1 MQIDGLLITESQLKT
16 RLNKSVHENRRG
28 EFSLLLAMLSHD
40 VLDFSQFHLPKSET
54 HSAYVDEEQLRERF
68 GAGPKQL
75 LAPEK
80 FDMTIGQEHASVI
93 VQQGEQAGMKAIKL
107 SHCLNPEPLAIRDDK
122 LHIPLTVIDN
132 CELSVRRRLNDTHTA
147 LASPQMDAAAFY
159 DDLTNEAIHKPLLV
173 ANA

>member
-40 VLDFSQFHLPKSET
+40 ALDFSQFHLPKSES

-75 LAPEK
+75 LAPES
-80 FDMTIGQEHASVI
+80 FDMSIGQEHASVI
-93 VQQGEQAGMKAIKL
+93 VQQGEQAGMQAIKL
-107 SHCLNPEPLAIRDDK
+107 KHCLNPEPLAIRDDK
-122 LHIPLTVIDN
+122 SHIPLPVIDN
-132 CELSVRRRLNDTHTA
+132 CELSVRRRLNEKYTS
-147 LASPQMDAAAFY
+147 LANPQMDAAAFY

-173 ANA
+173 ASA

>member
-1 MQIDGLLITESQLKT
+1 MQIDDLLITESQLKT

-40 VLDFSQFHLPKSET
+40 ALDFSQFHLPKSET

-80 FDMTIGQEHASVI
+80 YDHRARARVGDCS
-93 VQQGEQAGMKAIKL
+93 
-107 SHCLNPEPLAIRDDK
+107 P
-122 LHIPLTVIDN
+122 
-132 CELSVRRRLNDTHTA
+132 RRANRHESNK
-147 LASPQMDAAAFY
+147 
-159 DDLTNEAIHKPLLV
+159 IKPLLKS
-173 ANA
+173 